1 MTVSYEEEAQKIGAR
16 LGWPL
21 REALT
26 LALVTGMVAED
37 SKATWNALD
46 TTWHEDGATPFNT
59 FSAGNGV
66 DMHVW
71 NYPDESTGLE
81 AIVSTIDQS
90 TAEYANLRRV
100 GLEPASTAEDILS
113 AFGASW
119 CAGNMLWLN
128 TLSRVREDQAKYFA
142 LPYPG
147 SETPAAAPT
156 PAGTNPQGQAAAAEH
171 GEGITTGEP
180 HTAQAPL
187 STELGRT
194 ESAVSAQVGAE
205 DRDIAAGDKTAA
217 TGLLAKI
224 RTHLAELE
232 DLLTPKTKS

>member
-1 MTVSYEEEAQKIGAR
+1 MTVTYEEEAQKISAR
-16 LGWPL
+16 LGWPV

-46 TTWHEDGATPFNT
+46 TTWQEEGATAFNT

-81 AIVSTIDQS
+81 AIVSTVDQS

-100 GLEPASTAEDILS
+100 GLEPASTVEDILS

-119 CAGNMLWLN
+119 CAGNMLWRN
-128 TLSRVREDQAKYFA
+128 TLSRVQEDPAKFFA

-147 SETPAAAPT
+147 SDAPAPDPA
-156 PAGTNPQGQAAAAEH
+156 PAGTNVQGQAAAAAH
-171 GEGITTGEP
+171 GE
-180 HTAQAPL
+180 
-187 STELGRT
+187 TET
-194 ESAVSAQVGAE
+194 DKVESAISAQVAAE
-205 DRDIAAGDKTAA
+205 KTDVGEGDKAAA

-232 DLLTPKTKS
+232 DLIAPKAKP

>member
-1 MTVSYEEEAQKIGAR
+1 MTVTYEEEAQKISAR
-16 LGWPL
+16 LGWPV

-46 TTWHEDGATPFNT
+46 TTWQEEGATAFNT

-81 AIVSTIDQS
+81 AIVSTVDQS

-100 GLEPASTAEDILS
+100 GLEPASTVEDILS

-119 CAGNMLWLN
+119 CAGNMLWLA
-128 TLSRVREDQAKYFA
+128 TLSRVQGDQAKYFA

-147 SETPAAAPT
+147 SDSPAPAPA
-156 PAGTNPQGQAAAAEH
+156 PAGTNVQGQAAAAAH
-171 GEGITTGEP
+171 GDPITPASSETDKV
-180 HTAQAPL
+180 
-187 STELGRT
+187 
-194 ESAVSAQVGAE
+194 ESAISAQVAAE
-205 DRDIAAGDKTAA
+205 KHDVADGDKVAA
-217 TGLLAKI
+217 SGILAKI
-224 RTHLAELE
+224 KTHLAELE
-232 DLLTPKTKS
+232 DLIAPKAKS

>member
-1 MTVSYEEEAQKIGAR
+1 MITYEQEAQKISAR
-16 LGWPL
+16 LGWPV
-21 REALT
+21 RDALT
-26 LALVTGMVAED
+26 IALVTGMVAED
-37 SKATWNALD
+37 SKAKWNALD
-46 TTWHEDGATPFNT
+46 TTWQKDGATPYNT
-59 FSAGNGV
+59 FSAGGGV

-100 GLEPASTAEDILS
+100 GLEPASTAQDILS

-128 TLSRVREDQAKYFA
+128 TLPRIEADQAKYFA

-147 SETPAAAPT
+147 SEDVVPMPP
-156 PAGTNPQGQAAAAEH
+156 PAGTNPQGQAAAGEH
-171 GEGITTGEP
+171 NP
-180 HTAQAPL
+180 PL
-187 STELGRT
+187 TEIEKT
-194 ESAVSAQVGAE
+194 ESAISAQVAAEKKDVADGDHAGA
-205 DRDIAAGDKTAA
+205 TS
-217 TGLLAKI
+217 LLAKI

-232 DLLTPKTKS
+232 DLIAPKAKP